1 MLFPLKNKAIHY
13 IRFNFNFS
21 EEAKINDTDE
31 SSEEDSIVEQ
41 SDILGKG
48 GEKESLAPQVDQTSE
63 DKRGIGQNRGLERAG
78 R

>member
-1 MLFPLKNKAIHY
+1 M
-13 IRFNFNFS
+13 
-21 EEAKINDTDE
+21 NDTDE

-48 GEKESLAPQVDQTSE
+48 GEKESLAQKIDQTSE
-63 DKRGIGQNRGLERAG
+63 DKCVVGQNRGLERAG